1 MIAIPKHSHHN
12 RFKWFM
18 KGRQTGNQ
26 IPLPP
31 KKISLSLSANRKDY
45 TCLHGPY
52 QGPLRDIFPKDRT
65 TDHTKNKTEY
75 PHCQR
80 AYVPIYLNHKPPSIH
95 IPKKLNPIAPPPPKT
110 NRPSNLFH
118 STGSSV
124 FQKPMPTKRAIKPNH
139 PNPTHYLP
147 LPSHT
152 AGEGHSTKP
161 PSPPLPPLL
170 PLSIARNRGTNPPFN
185 VHAPRHV
192 PEPFLRQTVDVF
204 RTVGEAAW

>member
-95 IPKKLNPIAPPPPKT
+95 IPKKLNPIAPPPPQNKSAIQSLPFNRIIRIPKT
-110 NRPSNLFH
+110 NAHQTSH
-118 STGSSV
+118 QAQSS
-124 FQKPMPTKRAIKPNH
+124 KSHA
-139 PNPTHYLP
+139 LP
-147 LPSHT
+147 P
-152 AGEGHSTKP
+152 
-161 PSPPLPPLL
+161 PPLPHCW
-170 PLSIARNRGTNPPFN
+170 RRPFN
-185 VHAPRHV
+185 KTSISTPSPSSSPFHRPQPRDQ
-192 PEPFLRQTVDVF
+192 PTLQRPRPASCSGAISPPDCRCLPNR
-204 RTVGEAAW
+204 R